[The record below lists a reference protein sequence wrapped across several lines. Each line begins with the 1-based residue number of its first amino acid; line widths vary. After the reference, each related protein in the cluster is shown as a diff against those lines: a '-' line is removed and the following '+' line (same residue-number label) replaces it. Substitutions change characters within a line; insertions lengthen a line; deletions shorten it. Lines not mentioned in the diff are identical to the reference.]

1 MASVMNPLPMVVNP
15 VGTIMNNLPPF
26 PLWLFQLLA
35 TFPVTG
41 LLGIDHMAI
50 GSSLTGF
57 TKLFLNIFTLGSWY
71 FYDIIQVYNTENL
84 RDKGLNIP
92 FLEWGGIGAGRIDDT
107 KSKELT
113 KSSKSWL
120 YLLVTLV
127 FGVAYYITTFFI
139 TKKTDTLSIALRF
152 ASSLF
157 MFVFIGLALFTAF
170 SFSSP
175 SMNLFNMPTYQNS
188 NEALGS
194 LYRTTGVIPN
204 KPSSSAVGKI
214 LASPTAFMRGGQG
227 GGGGGALDLNDL
239 RIAAASI
246 IEEHNGGAKQPY
258 DYIYLGTLLLLLPIS
273 GFITYT
279 LRKNKMSKKNEVSNE
294 SN

>member
-1 MASVMNPLPMVVNP
+1 MASVMNPLPMIANP
-15 VGTIMNNLPPF
+15 VGTIINNLPPF

-41 LLGIDHMAI
+41 ILGVDHMAI
-50 GSSLTGF
+50 GSPFTGF
-57 TKLFLNIFTLGSWY
+57 AKLFLNIFTLGSWY
-71 FYDIIQVYNTENL
+71 FYDIIQVYNIENL

-92 FLEWGGIGAGRIDDT
+92 FLEWGNIGAGRIDDT

-120 YLLVTLV
+120 YLLITLL
-127 FGVAYYITTFFI
+127 FGSAYFITTFFI

-175 SMNLFNMPTYQNS
+175 SMNLFRMPTFQNP
-188 NEALGS
+188 NQALGN
-194 LYRTTGVIPN
+194 LYSTTGMLPN
-204 KPSSSAVGKI
+204 RDSSSSVGRI
-214 LASPTAFMRGGQG
+214 LGTPTSSMY
-227 GGGGGALDLNDL
+227 GGGALDLNDL
-239 RIAAASI
+239 RLAAASVLQD
-246 IEEHNGGAKQPY
+246 GGGSKESY
-258 DYIYLGTLLLLLPIS
+258 DHIYFGTLLLLLPIA
-273 GFITYT
+273 GFISYT

>member
-1 MASVMNPLPMVVNP
+1 MNPVSMMANP
-15 VGTIMNNLPPF
+15 VGTIINNLPPF

-35 TFPVTG
+35 TFPITG
-41 LLGIDHMAI
+41 FLGIDHMAI
-50 GSSLTGF
+50 GSPFTGF
-57 TKLFLNIFTLGSWY
+57 AKLFLNIFTLGSWY
-71 FYDIIQVYNTENL
+71 AYDAIQVYNVANL

-92 FLEWGGIGAGRIDDT
+92 FLEWGGIGAGKIDDT

-120 YLLVTLV
+120 YLLITLL
-127 FGVAYYITTFFI
+127 FGSAYYITTFFI

-152 ASSLF
+152 ASTLF
-157 MFVFIGLALFTAF
+157 MIVFVGLALFTAF

-175 SMNLFNMPTYQNS
+175 SMNLFKMPTYQNP
-188 NEALGS
+188 NQALGS
-194 LYRTTGVIPN
+194 LYTTTGMIPN
-204 KPSSSAVGKI
+204 RQSSSTVGKI
-214 LASPTAFMRGGQG
+214 LGTPTGSFYQ
-227 GGGGGALDLNDL
+227 GGGALDLNDL
-239 RIAAASI
+239 RLAATSMLQGQD
-246 IEEHNGGAKQPY
+246 GGGSN

-273 GFITYT
+273 GFISYT